1 MVIFRLIY
9 SKINMKITFLT
20 LLSWVCF
27 TSIQAQKRVSDLT
40 IVYDAVITTGATE
53 PKLADAFDGATT
65 TVYLK
70 GGLSRSEMQSAL
82 ASFTT
87 IHDARTGAAVVLQ
100 EVGGQKVLI
109 RMTADDWKDKNRR
122 YEGISFTTTDE
133 TKQLAG
139 YSCKKAVAS
148 LKDGS
153 TFTVFYTEEL
163 QPENNHYNSQFTN
176 LRGLPLEYEL
186 QQGKLTIKYIVSQV
200 SLNPVPVSKFDI
212 PKSGFREMSYEE
224 SKKGRR
230 GR

>member
-1 MVIFRLIY
+1 
-9 SKINMKITFLT
+9 MKTTISTLVALFLT
-20 LLSWVCF
+20 AAVF
-27 TSIQAQKRVSDLT
+27 AQKRVSDLT
-40 IVYDAVITTGATE
+40 IVYDAVITTGAAE

-70 GGLSRSEMQSAL
+70 GGMSRSEMVSAL

-87 IHDARTGAAVVLQ
+87 IHDAKTGAAVVLQ

-109 RMTADDWKDKNRR
+109 RMTADDWEDKNKR
-122 YEGISFTTTDE
+122 YEGISFSTTDE

-139 YSCKKAVAS
+139 YSCKKAVAA

-163 QPENNHYNSQFTN
+163 IPENNDYNSQFKN

-186 QQGKLTIKYIVSQV
+186 QQGKLTIRYVVSRV
-200 SLNPVPVSKFDI
+200 SLNPVAISKFDI
-212 PKSGFREMSYEE
+212 PKAGYREMSYEE

-230 GR
+230 N

>member
-1 MVIFRLIY
+1 MVIFRLLY
-9 SKINMKITFLT
+9 SMINMKTTLIT
-20 LLSWVCF
+20 LLSLFLC
-27 TSIQAQKRVSDLT
+27 TGLLAQKRVSDLT
-40 IVYDAVITTGATE
+40 IIYDAVITTGASE

-87 IHDARTGAAVVLQ
+87 IHDARNGSAVVLQ

-109 RMTADDWKDKNRR
+109 RMTADDWKDKNSR
-122 YEGISFTTTDE
+122 YEGIEFAVTTE

-139 YSCKKAVAS
+139 YTCKKAVAS

-153 TFTVFYTEEL
+153 TFTVYFTDEL
-163 QPENNHYNSQFTN
+163 VPENNHYNSQFTN
-176 LRGLPLEYEL
+176 LKGLPLEYEL

-212 PKSGFREMSYEE
+212 PKAGYREMSYEE
-224 SKKGRR
+224 SKRGRR
-230 GR
+230 N

>member
-1 MVIFRLIY
+1 MVIFRLLI
-9 SKINMKITFLT
+9 SMINMKTTFFT
-20 LLSWVCF
+20 LLGFLLVTGTF
-27 TSIQAQKRVSDLT
+27 AQKRVSDLT
-40 IVYDAVITTGATE
+40 IVYDAVITTGAAE

-87 IHDARTGAAVVLQ
+87 IHDGRTGSAVVLQ

-109 RMTADDWKDKNRR
+109 RMTAADWKDKNRR
-122 YEGISFTTTDE
+122 YEGIEFTTTGE

-139 YSCKKAVAS
+139 YTCKKAVAT

-153 TFTVFYTEEL
+153 TFTVYYTEEL
-163 QPENNHYNSQFTN
+163 VPENNHYNSQFTN

-186 QQGKLTIKYIVSQV
+186 QQGKLTIKYVVSQV

-212 PKSGFREMSYEE
+212 PKAGYREMTYEE

-230 GR
+230 N

>member
-9 SKINMKITFLT
+9 SMINMKITI
-20 LLSWVCF
+20 V
-27 TSIQAQKRVSDLT
+27 SILCSLFCLQGFAQKRVSDLT
-40 IVYDAVITTGATE
+40 IVYDAVITTGAVE

-70 GGLSRSEMQSAL
+70 GSLSRSEMLSAL

-87 IHDARTGAAVVLQ
+87 IHDARSGTAVVLQ

-122 YEGISFTTTDE
+122 YEGISFKTTGE

-139 YSCKKAVAS
+139 YDCKKAVAT

-153 TFTVFYTEEL
+153 TFTVYYTEDL
-163 QPENNHYNSQFTN
+163 IPENNHYNSQFTN

-186 QQGKLTIKYIVSQV
+186 QQGKLTIKYVVSQV

-212 PKSGFREMSYEE
+212 PKSGYREMSYEE
-224 SKKGRR
+224 SKNGRR
-230 GR
+230 N

>member
-1 MVIFRLIY
+1 MVIFRLLI
-9 SKINMKITFLT
+9 SMINMKTT
-20 LLSWVCF
+20 LLSLFALFLVTGIF
-27 TSIQAQKRVSDLT
+27 AQKRVSDLT
-40 IVYDAVITTGATE
+40 IVYDAVITTGAAE

-87 IHDARTGAAVVLQ
+87 IHDARSGSAVVLQ

-109 RMTADDWKDKNRR
+109 RMTAADWQDKNRR
-122 YEGISFTTTDE
+122 YEGIEFTTTGE

-139 YSCKKAVAS
+139 YTCKKAVAA

-153 TFTVFYTEEL
+153 TFTVYYTEEL
-163 QPENNHYNSQFTN
+163 VPENNHYNSQFTN

-186 QQGKLTIKYIVSQV
+186 QQGKLTIKYVVSQV
-200 SLNPVPVSKFDI
+200 SLNPVAVSKFDI
-212 PKSGFREMSYEE
+212 PKSGYREMSYEE

-230 GR
+230 N

>member
-1 MVIFRLIY
+1 MVIFRLLI
-9 SKINMKITFLT
+9 SMINMKTTFFT
-20 LLSWVCF
+20 LLGILLVTGTF
-27 TSIQAQKRVSDLT
+27 AQKRVSDLT
-40 IVYDAVITTGATE
+40 IIYDAVITTGAAE

-82 ASFTT
+82 ANFTT
-87 IHDARTGAAVVLQ
+87 IHDARSGSAVVLQ

-109 RMTADDWKDKNRR
+109 RMTAADWKDKNRR
-122 YEGISFTTTDE
+122 YEGIEFSNTGE
-133 TKQLAG
+133 TKELAG
-139 YSCKKAVAS
+139 YTCKKAVAS

-153 TFTVFYTEEL
+153 TFTVFYTEDL
-163 QPENNHYNSQFTN
+163 VPENNHYNSQFTN

-186 QQGKLTIKYIVSQV
+186 QQGKLTIKYVVSQV

-212 PKSGFREMSYEE
+212 PKAGYREMSYEE

-230 GR
+230 N